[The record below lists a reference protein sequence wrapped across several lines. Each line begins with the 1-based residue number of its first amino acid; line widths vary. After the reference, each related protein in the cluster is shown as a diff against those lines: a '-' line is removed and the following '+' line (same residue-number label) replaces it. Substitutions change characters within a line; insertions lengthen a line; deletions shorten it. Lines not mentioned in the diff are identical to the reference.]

1 MKNIL
6 KTFGL
11 LLLSGTA
18 FVACDDY
25 LDRQPDEQLT
35 AAQIF
40 QKAKTTEQYL
50 TNVYGYQSN
59 YSDPS
64 GQILPWSCCDDD
76 GSIVFT
82 GRNYSLI
89 NYDTWNPDNDIYR
102 SQTYNNLYKGIREA
116 NYFMQHVFECPE
128 MSEIDKGYHYNEAR
142 FLRAYY

>member
-50 TNVYGYQSN
+50 TNVYGY
-59 YSDPS
+59 
-64 GQILPWSCCDDD
+64 
-76 GSIVFT
+76 
-82 GRNYSLI
+82 
-89 NYDTWNPDNDIYR
+89 
-102 SQTYNNLYKGIREA
+102 
-116 NYFMQHVFECPE
+116 
-128 MSEIDKGYHYNEAR
+128 
-142 FLRAYY
+142 